1 MSELLPVEII
11 KQSDFWIY
19 AIMWLVDV
27 FSFIIVISEIMHA
40 DVPL

>member
-11 KQSDFWIY
+11 KQSDFWTY

-27 FSFIIVISEIMHA
+27 FSFIIVITESIHSDM
-40 DVPL
+40 PL